1 VVKIRKRVE
10 GLHWVNNKRR
20 KEVEDRVT
28 MMMMKMKI

>member
-20 KEVEDRVT
+20 KEEGVT
-28 MMMMKMKI
+28 MMMMKMTKI